1 MRKIRKILIIKTYFI
16 SPLWILII
24 HVEPAQER
32 VAQTNTQ
39 ITTASIWQRES
50 YSQQQKVARK
60 EKETPRAAQAVPHIP
75 RVPREVQKEF
85 RVQVHTLL
93 QVQKVARKEKET
105 PRAAQAVPHIP
116 RVPREVLKEFRVR
129 VHTLLQVQKVVAQ
142 KAKEAPRAAA
152 QVPRILR
159 IRLQVRTQ
167 GLRLQAHTLLQVQKV
182 TRRGKE
188 TRRAAQVHRI
198 PRVPREVLKEFRVRV
213 HTLLQVQKVAR
224 RGKEA
229 PRAAARVPR
238 IHFTLLQVR
247 TQGLRLQVQKVAPK
261 EKEKES
267 PRAFRMEAPI
277 LIHPEAQRGKEKE
290 AAARNPRE

>member
-1 MRKIRKILIIKTYFI
+1 
-16 SPLWILII
+16 
-24 HVEPAQER
+24 
-32 VAQTNTQ
+32 
-39 ITTASIWQRES
+39 
-50 YSQQQKVARK
+50 
-60 EKETPRAAQAVPHIP
+60 
-75 RVPREVQKEF
+75 
-85 RVQVHTLL
+85 VQVHTLL

-167 GLRLQAHTLLQVQKV
+167 GLR
-182 TRRGKE
+182 
-188 TRRAAQVHRI
+188 RRAAQVHRI

>member
-129 VHTLLQVQKVVAQ
+129 VHTLLQVQKV
-142 KAKEAPRAAA
+142 
-152 QVPRILR
+152 
-159 IRLQVRTQ
+159 
-167 GLRLQAHTLLQVQKV
+167 
-182 TRRGKE
+182 
-188 TRRAAQVHRI
+188 
-198 PRVPREVLKEFRVRV
+198 
-213 HTLLQVQKVAR
+213 AR

>member
-167 GLRLQAHTLLQVQKV
+167 GLRLQ
-182 TRRGKE
+182 
-188 TRRAAQVHRI
+188 
-198 PRVPREVLKEFRVRV
+198 
-213 HTLLQVQKVAR
+213 
-224 RGKEA
+224 
-229 PRAAARVPR
+229 
-238 IHFTLLQVR
+238 
-247 TQGLRLQVQKVAPK
+247 VQKVAPK